1 MPDQVDWRAIE
12 REAAPGRAVGR
23 LLRDQREARGLSLA
37 EVEKSLRIRRAHIE
51 AIEEGRF
58 DKLPGAAYIPAF
70 LRAYAAHV
78 DLDPEKVMTA
88 YHLSGPVPIKR
99 PVALPADFPIVE
111 KRAPIGLAVL
121 TVLLVVGAGYA
132 VWNYMPREQAIV
144 AEKVPPVPDRLLAA
158 RPTEKDSSPVAAQP
172 AAASTTA
179 ATVTGATATGGTPAQ
194 ETRTVTGAL
203 PADVWPAHRPAPA
216 PAASAAGMA
225 PAVVTAP
232 AASTS
237 GAVTSGAA
245 TSAPSAPALT
255 PPPVVVAVPAPPP
268 QIVMT
273 VPAIGQAQAA
283 QPPAPID
290 PRAAVAGQP
299 APGQVPGQPPVE
311 EANARPTLEAATPPP
326 PAPVRVNTPISV
338 RTNSWVE
345 LRGPN
350 GDVLTQTYVRAGE
363 SYVVPAGIAYR
374 ITEAR

>member
-23 LLRDQREARGLSLA
+23 LLRDQREARGLSLS

-111 KRAPIGLAVL
+111 RRAPIGLAVL
-121 TVLLVVGAGYA
+121 TVLLVVGAGYG
-132 VWNYMPREQAIV
+132 VWHYMPREQAVV

-158 RPTEKDSSPVAAQP
+158 RPMEKE
-172 AAASTTA
+172 AAAPAPSTGPA
-179 ATVTGATATGGTPAQ
+179 TPAQ
-194 ETRTVTGAL
+194 QTRSISGGNL
-203 PADVWPAHRPAPA
+203 PAEVWPAQRLEPTPAPTPAPA
-216 PAASAAGMA
+216 PAPASVAA
-225 PAVVTAP
+225 PAVTAP
-232 AASTS
+232 AAL
-237 GAVTSGAA
+237 
-245 TSAPSAPALT
+245 PAL

-268 QIVMT
+268 QVVMT
-273 VPAIGQAQAA
+273 IPAIGQAQAA
-283 QPPAPID
+283 QPPAPVEP
-290 PRAAVAGQP
+290 PRVTVQGQS
-299 APGQVPGQPPVE
+299 PVE
-311 EANARPTLEAATPPP
+311 EANARQPAADAAPVVPPP
-326 PAPVRVNTPISV
+326 MPVRVNTPISV
-338 RTNSWVE
+338 RSNSWVE
-345 LRGPN
+345 LRAPN

-363 SYVVPAGIAYR
+363 SYIVPAGIAYR
-374 ITEAR
+374 ITVAR

>member
-23 LLRDQREARGLSLA
+23 LLRDQREARGLSLT

-70 LRAYAAHV
+70 LRAYATHV

-158 RPTEKDSSPVAAQP
+158 RPTEKESAPVSSAASSAASSPASL
-172 AAASTTA
+172 AASA
-179 ATVTGATATGGTPAQ
+179 PAVSAP
-194 ETRTVTGAL
+194 ETRTVTGSL
-203 PADVWPAHRPAPA
+203 PADVWPAHRPPPPA
-216 PAASAAGMA
+216 PAASTA
-225 PAVVTAP
+225 PAVVSAP
-232 AASTS
+232 AAST
-237 GAVTSGAA
+237 ATSMQGAA
-245 TSAPSAPALT
+245 TGAPPTLATPAL

-283 QPPAPID
+283 QPPAPVD

-299 APGQVPGQPPVE
+299 APGQAPGQPAVE
-311 EANARPTLEAATPPP
+311 EANARPPGPEMAAPPA

>member
-23 LLRDQREARGLSLA
+23 LLRDQREARGLSLP
-37 EVEKSLRIRRAHIE
+37 EVEKSLRIRRNHIE

-121 TVLLVVGAGYA
+121 TVLLVVGAGYG
-132 VWNYMPREQAIV
+132 VWHYMPREQAVV

-158 RPTEKDSSPVAAQP
+158 RPSEKE
-172 AAASTTA
+172 TTA
-179 ATVTGATATGGTPAQ
+179 PAQ
-194 ETRTVTGAL
+194 AEATPPAPARQTRSASGNL
-203 PADVWPAHRPAPA
+203 PAEIWPAHRPEPAPSLAPAAPMTAVAPAAPA
-216 PAASAAGMA
+216 PAVM
-225 PAVVTAP
+225 
-232 AASTS
+232 
-237 GAVTSGAA
+237 
-245 TSAPSAPALT
+245 PAL

-268 QIVMT
+268 QVVMSI
-273 VPAIGQAQAA
+273 PAIGQAQAA
-283 QPPAPID
+283 QPPAPIEL
-290 PRAAVAGQP
+290 PRLNLAGQ
-299 APGQVPGQPPVE
+299 AVQGQPTQGQPPVE
-311 EANARPTLEAATPPP
+311 EANARQPAADVAAVPPP
-326 PAPVRVNTPISV
+326 MPVRVNTPISV
-338 RTNSWVE
+338 RRNSWVE
-345 LRGPN
+345 LRAPN

-363 SYVVPAGIAYR
+363 SYTVPAGIAYR

>member
-23 LLRDQREARGLSLA
+23 LLRDQREARGLSLS

-111 KRAPIGLAVL
+111 RRAPIGLAVL

-158 RPTEKDSSPVAAQP
+158 RPTEKEAAPVTAPSSP
-172 AAASTTA
+172 AAASTT
-179 ATVTGATATGGTPAQ
+179 TATPTPATPTQ
-194 ETRTVTGAL
+194 ETRTITGAL
-203 PADVWPAHRPAPA
+203 PADVWPAHRPTPA

-232 AASTS
+232 PASTS
-237 GAVTSGAA
+237 GSATSGAA
-245 TSAPSAPALT
+245 TSVPSAPALT

-283 QPPAPID
+283 QPPAPVD
-290 PRAAVAGQP
+290 PRAALPGQPAAGQP
-299 APGQVPGQPPVE
+299 LPGQPPVE
-311 EANARPTLEAATPPP
+311 EANARPTTDAATPPP

-374 ITEAR
+374 VTEAR